1 MERKKFLG
9 RVNAALRAADLPEVT
24 GPAAAP
30 AIVFDDPVSR
40 FATEAVAVSSDLVR
54 VADADG
60 VFAAVAAVF
69 NLAGTSSYLAWD
81 GLDAIVPGFDAWAE
95 QAGYIR
101 TDATIGADPQQRTT
115 DTART
120 GGISVGVTS
129 ADRGVAASG
138 SVVLCHG
145 PGRPRSASLL
155 VKHHVVLLP
164 VDRVLHSLSDAL
176 ARVGWDG
183 NSNIAVITGPSRT
196 GDIES
201 IHTLGVHG
209 PRRLHIVLI
218 G

>member
-9 RVNAALRAADLPEVT
+9 RVNAALRAADLPDVT
-24 GPAAAP
+24 GPVAAP

-40 FATEAVAVSSDLVR
+40 FVTETVAVSSDLVR
-54 VADADG
+54 VPDRDG
-60 VFAAVAAVF
+60 VFSAVAAVF
-69 NLAGTSSYLAWD
+69 DLADTSTYLAWD
-81 GLDAIVPGFDAWAE
+81 GLDTVVPGFDAWAE
-95 QAGYIR
+95 HAGYGK
-101 TDATIGADPQQRTT
+101 TDATIGANPQQRMT

-120 GGISVGVTS
+120 GGVSVGITG
-129 ADRGVAASG
+129 ADWGVAASG

-176 ARVGWDG
+176 ARVGWADT
-183 NSNIAVITGPSRT
+183 SNIAVITGPSRT

>member
-1 MERKKFLG
+1 
-9 RVNAALRAADLPEVT
+9 LRAADLPEVS
-24 GPAAAP
+24 GPEAAP
-30 AIVFDDPVSR
+30 AVVFDDPVSR

-54 VADADG
+54 VPDEDG
-60 VFAAVAAVF
+60 VFGAVAAVF
-69 NLAGTSSYLAWD
+69 DMADAFTYLAWD
-81 GLDAIVPGFDAWAE
+81 GLDEVVPGFDAWAE
-95 QAGYIR
+95 QSGYVR
-101 TDATIGADPQQRTT
+101 TDATIDADPQQRMA

-120 GGISVGVTS
+120 GGVSVGITG
-129 ADRGVAASG
+129 ADWGVAASG

-164 VDRVLHSLSDAL
+164 VDRVMQSLSDAL
-176 ARVGWDG
+176 ERVGWDG